1 MADPP
6 AIPPDTK
13 DWTWVLERAC
23 PECGYDA
30 ALVAVT
36 DLPDWIHDN
45 TRSWHDV
52 LDRPDVAVRPRPG
65 SWSALE
71 YACHVRDVHRVFA
84 ERVALML
91 DGDDPAFANWDQ
103 DRTAAEQAYGTQR
116 PEQVVVELVEAA
128 ADAAAAYARVGEA
141 QWRRAGRRSDGSSFT
156 IASLGRYHL
165 HDVVHHLHD
174 VGADPVA
181 LTVAAYDRYAAGYVA
196 GAVAMPESVHRDLTD
211 FAARVGVAGRVLE
224 IGSGPGRDAVAL
236 EAAGLV
242 VHRTDVTPAFV
253 ELLRAQGYEAAVLD
267 PARDHLGGPW
277 DGVWSSAVLHHVPR
291 AELRVVLRRL
301 REATRPGGVLY
312 ASVKEGDGEAWST
325 HGSVAA
331 PRWFVRWREEPLRQ
345 VLVDAGWTVEEV
357 RRTTTDE
364 DWLDVFAVA
373 GGTAG

>member
-1 MADPP
+1 MVDA
-6 AIPPDTK
+6 AGIPPDTK
-13 DWTWVLERAC
+13 DWTWVLDRPC
-23 PECGYDA
+23 RECGYDA
-30 ALVAVT
+30 SLVAPT
-36 DLPDWIHDN
+36 DLPDRLHDN
-45 TRSWHDV
+45 TRSWYDV
-52 LDRPDVAVRPRPG
+52 LDRSDAAVRPAAAT
-65 SWSALE
+65 WSPLE

-84 ERVALML
+84 ERIALML
-91 DGDDPAFANWDQ
+91 AEGDPTFPNWDQ
-103 DRTAAEQAYGTQR
+103 DRTAVERDYLAQP

-128 ADAAAAYARVGEA
+128 ADVAAAYAGVGEA
-141 QWRRAGRRSDGSSFT
+141 QWRRTGRRSDGSSFT

-196 GAVAMPESVHRDLTD
+196 GTVAMPATVHRDLTD

-224 IGSGPGRDAVAL
+224 VGSGPGRDAVAL

-253 ELLRAQGYEAAVLD
+253 ELLRAQGYDAAVLD
-267 PARDHLGGPW
+267 PATGDLGGPW
-277 DGVWSSAVLHHVPR
+277 DGVWSSAALHHVPR

-312 ASVKEGDGEAWST
+312 ASVKEGDGEGWST
-325 HGSVAA
+325 HGKVAA